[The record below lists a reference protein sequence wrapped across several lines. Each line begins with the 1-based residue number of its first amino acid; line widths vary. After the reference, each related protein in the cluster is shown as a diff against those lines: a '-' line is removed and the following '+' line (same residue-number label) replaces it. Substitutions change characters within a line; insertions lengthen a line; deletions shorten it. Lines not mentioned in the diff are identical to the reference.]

1 MIKHIFKLKRYN
13 WTVIAYYGVTEQ
25 DYEEIYDILHYIQC
39 PKSQLNEA
47 MLNIRD
53 GMLDNGFTYTNYKY
67 NISVVIVGYGS
78 NDNEFMNTLVHEAR
92 HVEQHISNKY
102 DIDTEDEERYYLI
115 GKLVKTMY
123 SKFKLLLQHSDY

>member
-13 WTVIAYYGVTEQ
+13 WTVIASYGVIEQ
-25 DYEEIYDILHYIQC
+25 DYEEIHNILHYVQC

-92 HVEQHISNKY
+92 HVEQYISNKY

-123 SKFKLLLQHSDY
+123 RIKLSIAFDY